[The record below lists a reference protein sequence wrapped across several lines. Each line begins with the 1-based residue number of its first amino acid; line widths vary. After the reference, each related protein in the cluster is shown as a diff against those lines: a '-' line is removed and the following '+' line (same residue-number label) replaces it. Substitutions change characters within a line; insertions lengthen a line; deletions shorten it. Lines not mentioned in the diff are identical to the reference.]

1 MPAIPAAL
9 TVACL
14 LSVAALVLAELRQRR
29 GLKRLYKV
37 SASSAFVLV
46 AFSLHATDSVYG
58 QAVLAALVL
67 SWIGDVCLLSERST
81 LFLSGLACFLLAHI
95 AYSIAFA
102 AGALHVPAGVAGF
115 VLMSIV
121 GARVLH
127 WLWHRL
133 GTSFKAAVSAYVAA
147 IVAMCALAIAYGTAS
162 GSWLVVAGALAFAA
176 SDISVARDRFV
187 APGFANKAW
196 GLPTYYSAQ
205 LLLAWSIRP

>member
-14 LSVAALVLAELRQRR
+14 LSVAALVLAELRPRR
-29 GLKRLYKV
+29 GLKRFCKV
-37 SASSAFVLV
+37 SASSAFVFV
-46 AFSLHATDSVYG
+46 AFSLNATDSVYG

-67 SWIGDVCLLSERST
+67 SWIGDVCLLSGRST
-81 LFLSGLACFLLAHI
+81 LFLSGLACFLFAHI
-95 AYSIAFA
+95 AYSVAFA
-102 AGALHVPAGVAGF
+102 AGALHVPAGVAGL

-121 GARVLH
+121 GALALH

-133 GTSFKAAVSAYVAA
+133 GTSYRVAVSAYVVA
-147 IVAMCALAIAYGTAS
+147 IVAMCSLAIAS

-196 GLPTYYSAQ
+196 GLPVYYAAQ
-205 LLLAWSIRP
+205 LLLAWSIQP